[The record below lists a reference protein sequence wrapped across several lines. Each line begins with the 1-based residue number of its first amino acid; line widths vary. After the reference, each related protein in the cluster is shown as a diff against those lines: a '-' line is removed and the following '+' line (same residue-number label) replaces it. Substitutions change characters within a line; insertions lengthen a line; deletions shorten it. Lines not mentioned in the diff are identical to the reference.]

1 MNPDHETVKPP
12 EWAEALLRLSLRQA
26 DRETVSGDLL
36 EAYRDTI
43 VPARGRRAAD
53 VWYARQVAWFLWRA
67 TWLWAL
73 IFSGAFIARTAYDW
87 LVPTTEFHVRAEVST
102 YIGVAT
108 FLLMGFWAAW
118 RSGSVIAGT
127 VVAALASQIAAVFS
141 AIGAS
146 ALLAVWHDPQTLR
159 AIAGSGGLEEVY
171 LLPFMMIVPALILGT
186 IAGAAGRFSRAALRA
201 N

>member
-12 EWAEALLRLSLRQA
+12 AWAEGTLRLLLA
-26 DRETVSGDLL
+26 PKDRDSVSGDLL
-36 EAYRDTI
+36 EQYRDTI
-43 VPARGRRAAD
+43 VPARGRHAAD
-53 VWYARQVAWFLWRA
+53 AWYACQVAWFLWRA

-87 LVPTTEFHVRAEVST
+87 LVPTTDFHVRAEVST

-108 FLLMGFWAAW
+108 FLLIGFWAAW

-141 AIGAS
+141 VIGAS
-146 ALLAVWHDPQTLR
+146 ALLAFWHDPQTLR
-159 AIAGSGGLEEVY
+159 SIAGSGGLEEVY

-186 IAGAAGRFSRAALRA
+186 IAGAAGRFSRAVLRA
-201 N
+201 S